1 MVATT
6 LEPLQ
11 GRDQSKSPQEGNYPN
26 SNVFMCDHE
35 VNIIMRSHSYDAP
48 PSTLDQSESHPNG
61 SLTIEKPTIDIVPHP
76 PKGDLCGTMHNPNAR
91 ATHNENVVEEIAQVP
106 CMMFA
111 MEVF

>member
-35 VNIIMRSHSYDAP
+35 VNIKTKSHSYGVP
-48 PSTLDQSESHPNG
+48 PSTLYRSESHPSG
-61 SLTIEKPTIDIVPHP
+61 SLPIDKITIDIVPRP
-76 PKGDLCGTMHNPNAR
+76 PKGDLCRKMHNPNAR
-91 ATHNENVVEEIAQVP
+91 AAHNKNFVQEIS
-106 CMMFA
+106 
-111 MEVF
+111 